1 MDIVFYFLFSICI
14 FYMLSKW
21 FFKKIFKE
29 AFIEALNE
37 NNAALKLLI
46 KECLRDHDFSK
57 RNKE

>member
-14 FYMLSKW
+14 FYMLSNW

-29 AFIEALNE
+29 AFIEVLNE
-37 NNAALKLLI
+37 NNAVLKLLI